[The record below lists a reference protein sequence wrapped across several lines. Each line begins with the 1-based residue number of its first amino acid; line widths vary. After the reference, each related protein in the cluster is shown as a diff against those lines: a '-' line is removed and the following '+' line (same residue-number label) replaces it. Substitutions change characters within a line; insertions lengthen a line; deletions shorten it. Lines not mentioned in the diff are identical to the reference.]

1 VTEGNAIEM
10 TVTEGID
17 LEPVKRVDRDV
28 DNESETK
35 VDVVPQDDL
44 ITTVAAQETPDVFRK
59 RELAEV
65 PIFKIF

>member
-1 VTEGNAIEM
+1 
-10 TVTEGID
+10 VTEGID